1 MSAFEFLVP
10 ILLLLITFSLQDI
23 AKAAMKIAR
32 LYEERE
38 RRDSDG

>member
-1 MSAFEFLVP
+1 MSAFEFLVL
-10 ILLLLITFSLQDI
+10 ILFLLITFALRDI
-23 AKAAMKIAR
+23 AEAAMKIAR